1 MRTFR
6 KAAAVMALLAA
17 LSGLFGCGKAPEYTM
32 EDIRSVSV
40 SCGHM
45 DYSHSYSF
53 YLRKSE
59 NDWLLDADYAT
70 DTEQSHSQFE
80 ACPVTEEDA
89 KELLSIVQEQDVI
102 GKLRRYKKPKIKVQ
116 VADETSYYTS
126 LLFADGTQ
134 LGAAAHISDDLAT
147 GFYRLAGK
155 YATTLSENKVTQINM
170 TEE

>member
-1 MRTFR
+1 MPQE
-6 KAAAVMALLAA
+6 
-17 LSGLFGCGKAPEYTM
+17 LSDWFQPFHKT
-32 EDIRSVSV
+32 
-40 SCGHM
+40 
-45 DYSHSYSF
+45 SH
-53 YLRKSE
+53 
-59 NDWLLDADYAT
+59 
-70 DTEQSHSQFE
+70 
-80 ACPVTEEDA
+80 
-89 KELLSIVQEQDVI
+89 IVQEQDI
-102 GKLRRYKKPKIKVQ
+102 IDGLRRWKKPRIKVQ